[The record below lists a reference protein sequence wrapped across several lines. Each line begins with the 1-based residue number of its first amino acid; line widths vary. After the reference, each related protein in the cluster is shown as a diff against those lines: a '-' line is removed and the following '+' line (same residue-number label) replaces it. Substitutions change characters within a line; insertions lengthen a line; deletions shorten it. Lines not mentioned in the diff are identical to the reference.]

1 MANLVETYD
10 LTAPSQSGWAL
21 DYRIRRDDGEELHVG
36 VRCWDEAHASAKRA
50 GNAAALEAMSDRGL
64 AAALEHAER
73 VQSPAERGS
82 VLISIWF
89 DAADNG
95 NLCSRISYA
104 RDAT

>member
-1 MANLVETYD
+1 
-10 LTAPSQSGWAL
+10 
-21 DYRIRRDDGEELHVG
+21 
-36 VRCWDEAHASAKRA
+36 
-50 GNAAALEAMSDRGL
+50 
-64 AAALEHAER
+64 